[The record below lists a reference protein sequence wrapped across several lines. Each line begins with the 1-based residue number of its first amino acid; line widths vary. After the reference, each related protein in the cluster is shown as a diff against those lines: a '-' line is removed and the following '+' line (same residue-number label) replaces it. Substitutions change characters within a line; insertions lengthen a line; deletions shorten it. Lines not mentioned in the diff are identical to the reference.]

1 MYFFVLY
8 IIKENKMD
16 YDKNWAKIDAASIP
30 DMKVPAPGPRSKDI
44 HGRAEKYMKGYSSQV
59 KLFPVAFES
68 GHGVTLT
75 DADGN
80 KYIDFSS
87 GIYVTNLGHCHP
99 KVVEYLRKYTGQLM
113 NCHDFSTEIKTLFLE
128 KLASLTP
135 ANLNGIQMYCAGCE
149 SVEAAMRAA
158 RAHTKKYEFFSFWG
172 DFHGKTMSAVSVTQV
187 ADYTTGP
194 RAAGMHLAPGAHCY
208 HCAFDKQYPE
218 CKLFCV
224 DALEKQIKME
234 GTGNVAAIIMEPIQ
248 GWNGSVVY
256 PDTYLPAIRKLCDR
270 LGILLIIDEVLTCCA
285 RTGKMWCVDLYD
297 VVPDIMVFGKGL
309 ANGFPATAFA
319 VKEEMAGVL
328 EKISASTSYGGNP
341 MAAAAGLASLEVIEE
356 ENIVERSAKLGD
368 FIMERLIRMKCGHKI
383 IGEVRG
389 KGCLLGIELVKDLDT
404 REPFLEA
411 GKRVYQ
417 IAFSKGLAWIPAN
430 HTLRMSPP
438 LIMEEDVAAKALD
451 IIDESISIAEK
462 EFGYI

>member
-1 MYFFVLY
+1 M
-8 IIKENKMD
+8 N
-16 YDKNWAKIDAASIP
+16 YDKNWAKVDINEIP
-30 DMKVPAPGPRSKDI
+30 KMVVPAPGPKSKEI
-44 HGRAEKYMKGYSSQV
+44 HSRAEKYMKGYSSQV

-75 DADGN
+75 DVDGN

-99 KVVEYLRKYTGQLM
+99 KVVEYIQKHTAQLM

-135 ANLNGIQMYCAGCE
+135 GNLNGIQMYCAGCE

-158 RAHTKKYEFFSFWG
+158 RAHTKKYEFFSFYG

-187 ADYTTGP
+187 ADFTTGP
-194 RAAGMHLAPGAHCY
+194 RAVGMHLAPSGHCY
-208 HCAFDKQYPE
+208 HCAFDKKYPQ

-234 GTGNVAAIIMEPIQ
+234 GTGNVAAILMEPIQ
-248 GWNGSVVY
+248 GWNGSIIY
-256 PDTYLPAIRKLCDR
+256 PDDYLPAIRKLCDK
-270 LGILLIIDEVLTCCA
+270 LGILLIVDEVLTCA
-285 RTGKMWCVDLYD
+285 GRTGKMWCVDHYN
-297 VVPDIMVFGKGL
+297 VIPDIIVMGKGL
-309 ANGFPATAFA
+309 GNGFPVTAFA
-319 VKEEMAGVL
+319 IKEEMTEVL

-341 MAAAAGLASLEVIEE
+341 MAAAAGLASLEVLEE
-356 ENIVERSAKLGD
+356 ENLIEKSARLGD
-368 FIMERLIRMKCGHKI
+368 FILKKLIKMKSEHKI

-389 KGCLLGIELVKDLDT
+389 KGCLLGIELVKDQNT
-404 REPFLEA
+404 HEPFVEA

-417 IAFSKGLAWIPAN
+417 VAFSKGLAWIPAN
-430 HTLRMSPP
+430 QNLRMSPP
-438 LIMEEDVAAKALD
+438 LIMEEEVAEKALE
-451 IIDESISIAEK
+451 IIDESITIVEK

>member
-1 MYFFVLY
+1 M
-8 IIKENKMD
+8 N
-16 YDKNWAKIDAASIP
+16 YDKNWAKVDINEIP
-30 DMKVPAPGPRSKDI
+30 KMVVPAPGPKSNEI
-44 HGRAEKYMKGYSSQV
+44 HSRAEKYMKGYSSQV

-75 DADGN
+75 DVDGN

-99 KVVEYLRKYTGQLM
+99 KVVEYIQKHTAQLM

-135 ANLNGIQMYCAGCE
+135 GNLNGIQMYCAGCE

-158 RAHTKKYEFFSFWG
+158 RAHTKKYEFFSFYG

-187 ADYTTGP
+187 ADFTTGP
-194 RAAGMHLAPGAHCY
+194 RAVGMHLAPSGHCY
-208 HCAFDKQYPE
+208 HCAFDKKYPE

-234 GTGNVAAIIMEPIQ
+234 GTGNVAAILMEPIQ
-248 GWNGSVVY
+248 GWNGSIIY
-256 PDTYLPAIRKLCDR
+256 PDDYLPAIRKLCDK
-270 LGILLIIDEVLTCCA
+270 LGILLIVDEVLTCA
-285 RTGKMWCVDLYD
+285 GRTGKMWCVDHYN
-297 VVPDIMVFGKGL
+297 VIPDIIVMGKGL
-309 ANGFPATAFA
+309 GNGFPVTAFA
-319 VKEEMAGVL
+319 IKEEMTEVL

-341 MAAAAGLASLEVIEE
+341 MAAAAGLASLEVLEE
-356 ENIVERSAKLGD
+356 ENLIEKSARLGD
-368 FIMERLIRMKCGHKI
+368 FILKKLIKMKSEHKI

-389 KGCLLGIELVKDLDT
+389 KGCLLGIELVKDQNT
-404 REPFLEA
+404 HEPFVEA

-417 IAFSKGLAWIPAN
+417 VAFSKGLAWIPAN
-430 HTLRMSPP
+430 QNLRMSPP
-438 LIMEEDVAAKALD
+438 LIMEEEVAEKALE
-451 IIDESISIAEK
+451 IIDESITIVEK